1 MNQKKPPT
9 LVSLESLREKELS
22 LQDQELESDF
32 SDLNADQELDFEAY
46 QTREYQPEVWEVEND
61 DATNED
67 GDESL

>member
-32 SDLNADQELDFEAY
+32 SDLSAEQELNFEAY

-61 DATNED
+61 DVTNED